1 MHYIINDNYVI
12 HKQHRVIEIF
22 DQVQRKEC
30 VICHRPGNIIFFFVT
45 ILHLMNY
52 KNFKHLRDTQDV
64 CCVCV
69 YIYIYVF
76 FIELGKE
83 KNTTD
88 KN

>member
-1 MHYIINDNYVI
+1 
-12 HKQHRVIEIF
+12 
-22 DQVQRKEC
+22 
-30 VICHRPGNIIFFFVT
+30 
-45 ILHLMNY
+45 MNY